1 MAVTLAASPPVV
13 SRYTYRYHLRA
24 EILNSLFAGIFG
36 LSEAVARKS
45 LGASDI
51 EIVILT
57 TASAAFALLAFL
69 WGSLMEGRPKW
80 HFFLTGALLGRGMLV
95 LTAVLSGSIWFVV
108 LCCCVFFA
116 DPIVAPAQQS
126 LMQSNYDP
134 TWRGR
139 LLGRVVLWTRGF
151 FIVAALGAGYL
162 LEHDPDLYRLLFPVA
177 GAIGVL
183 AYLQYAFIRIR
194 RPLREEPR
202 ERASLGETLKTFQKI
217 LRQNRDFDRF
227 ERNFFIYGVGF
238 FLVLPANVFL
248 LVDHLRLSYSEIS
261 LARLVL
267 FQVTFALFSPLA
279 GRLFDHWKAVR
290 TATAAFT
297 VLALYPICLYC
308 AYVFKSTELVY
319 AGFAIFG
326 VGMAGVNSAWHLG
339 AIEFAGRKD
348 ASLFM
353 GVHLTAVGV
362 RGLFVPMIGYAVSA
376 LFNLGTVY
384 LTASALFA
392 LAALSMRRLARRRR

>member
-1 MAVTLAASPPVV
+1 MAVTLAAYPPVV

-36 LSEAVARKS
+36 LAEAVARKS

-51 EIVILT
+51 EIIILT

-69 WGSLMEGRPKW
+69 WGSLMEGQPKW
-80 HFFLTGALLGRGMLV
+80 LFFLAGALIGRGMLV
-95 LTAVLSGSIWFVV
+95 LTAVLSGSIWFVL

-134 TWRGR
+134 MWRGR

-162 LEHDPDLYRLLFPVA
+162 LEHDPGLYRLLFPVA

-194 RPLREEPR
+194 RSSWEEPH
-202 ERASLGETLKTFQKI
+202 ERASLGQTLRTFQRI

-248 LVDHLRLSYSEIS
+248 LVDHLGLSYSEIS

-279 GRLFDHWKAVR
+279 GRLLDHWKAVR
-290 TATAAFT
+290 TATAAFA

-353 GVHLTAVGV
+353 GVHLTAVGA

-376 LFNLGTVY
+376 FFNLGTVY
-384 LTASALFA
+384 LASSALFA
-392 LAALSMRRLARRRR
+392 LAAFSMHRLR

>member
-1 MAVTLAASPPVV
+1 MAVSLATSPPVV

-51 EIVILT
+51 EIIILT
-57 TASAAFALLAFL
+57 TASAAFALLAFI
-69 WGSLMEGRPKW
+69 WGSLMEGQRKS
-80 HFFLTGALLGRGMLV
+80 FFILTAALIGRGMLI
-95 LTAVLSGSIWFVV
+95 LTALVSGSIWFVL

-151 FIVAALGAGYL
+151 FILSALGAAYL
-162 LEHDPDLYRLLFPVA
+162 LEHDPRLYRLLFPVA
-177 GAIGVL
+177 GVIGCL
-183 AYLQYAFIRIR
+183 AYVQYAVIRIR
-194 RPLREEPR
+194 RNAREPGLQRPPL
-202 ERASLGETLKTFQKI
+202 SETLAAFKRI
-217 LRQNRDFDRF
+217 LRHNRDFDCF
-227 ERNFFIYGVGF
+227 ERNFFIYGIGF

-248 LVDHLRLSYSEIS
+248 LVDHLGLSYSEIS
-261 LARLVL
+261 MARLVL

-279 GRLFDHWKAVR
+279 GRFLDDWKAVR
-290 TATAAFT
+290 TATASFA
-297 VLALYPICLYC
+297 VLALYPICLYF
-308 AYVFKSTELVY
+308 AYALKSTDLVY

-326 VGMAGVNSAWHLG
+326 IAMAGVNSAWNLG

-362 RGLFVPMIGYAVSA
+362 RGLFVPMIGYAVTA

-384 LTASALFA
+384 LTASVLFA
-392 LAALSMRRLARRRR
+392 LAALSMHRVR